1 MVESAF
7 MAEPRVAFSSLIQ
20 SLERILSPLDLET
33 MTRLKALGID
43 PDHLLPA
50 YPVETWYAGIE
61 LAMSR
66 FDPSLTHE
74 QRQNHFGVRLV
85 EVYGETL
92 VGKAMYAMMRLIG
105 PERSIQR
112 ATRSFRTATN
122 FLDTSHV
129 VHGPKDWEL
138 TMNEVV
144 LPHRYPG
151 FFETALSVAG
161 AKNVKV
167 RLTALT
173 ETHSSF
179 RATWE

>member
-1 MVESAF
+1 
-7 MAEPRVAFSSLIQ
+7 MAEPRVAFSSLMQ
-20 SLERILSPLDLET
+20 SLEKILRPIDAPT
-33 MTRLKALGID
+33 MERVRALGID
-43 PDHLLPA
+43 FDKLLPA

-66 FDPSLTHE
+66 FDPSLTPE
-74 QRQNHFGVRLV
+74 QKQNHFGVRLV
-85 EVYGETL
+85 EVYGDTL

-122 FLDTSHV
+122 FLDTSYV
-129 VHGPKDWEL
+129 VHGPRDWEL

-144 LPHRYPG
+144 FPHRYPG
-151 FFETALSVAG
+151 FFEKALSVAG

-167 RLTALT
+167 ELTRLTD
-173 ETHSSF
+173 THASYRS
-179 RATWE
+179 RWD